1 MSRPNMRKRGFVREH
16 VGVVSLAATVVILV
30 VLYFIPLPYYFFL
43 PGEAM
48 NLQPLI
54 SVQGGHKTAKGTL
67 MLTTVDVLYANNVYS
82 YLYGLLQPDH
92 QLYTA
97 QELSGGFSDRQYNDI
112 EQYMMQSAHQDAV
125 IAAMR
130 FLHKPVVVTVQGV
143 QVISVDSNS
152 LAKGVLQPGDIIT
165 AIGHV
170 SLVKNPAAMYTE
182 LTHYKPGQTVTLT
195 IVHGKKTRTATVPL
209 IGLPPLP
216 GQKGTRAGI
225 GFLPAVAQT
234 VSTPDHVVFHT
245 GNIEGPSAGLMFT
258 LEIIN
263 QLYPGEDL
271 TRGYKIAGTGTI
283 DPTGQ
288 VGQIGGAAHK
298 VADANAAGAE
308 IFFVPADVAPGD
320 TNALHAIQEG
330 KQLGT
335 HMKIVPVRTLAQV
348 VAYLRSLPPKAG
360 V

>member
-1 MSRPNMRKRGFVREH
+1 MIQSMPRRGWLRRHIGTTV
-16 VGVVSLAATVVILV
+16 LTVVAVILI

-43 PGEAM
+43 PGQAM

-54 SVQGGHKTAKGTL
+54 NVQGGHKSAKGTF
-67 MLTTVDVLYANNVYS
+67 MLTTVNVLYTNNVYT

-125 IAAMR
+125 LAAMR
-130 FLHKPVVVTVQGV
+130 FLHRPVTVTVQGV

-152 LAKGVLQPGDIIT
+152 LAQNVLQPGDVIT
-165 AIGHV
+165 AIGNV
-170 SLVKNPAAMYTE
+170 SLAKNPAALYTV
-182 LTHYKPGQTVTLT
+182 LLRHRPGQTVTLT
-195 IVHGKKTRTATVPL
+195 VMHGNHVRKARISL
-209 IGLPPLP
+209 ISLPPLP

-234 VSTPDHVVFHT
+234 VSTPDKVVFHT
-245 GNIEGPSAGLMFT
+245 GDIEGPSAGLMFT

-263 QLYPGEDL
+263 QLYPHEDL

-283 DPTGQ
+283 SPTGQ

-308 IFFVPADVAPGD
+308 VFFVPADVAPGD
-320 TNALHAIQEG
+320 TNALHAQQEAR
-330 KQLGT
+330 QLGT
-335 HMKIVPVRTLAQV
+335 HMKVVPVSTLAQAI
-348 VAYLRSLPPKAG
+348 AYLKSLPVKPG